1 MRDCDNSDVLV
12 ILCLCSH
19 RGKGGL
25 ASLHRCKV
33 FLTCMASTSGLV
45 TGGGQCSSPGV
56 MKIDN
61 GEVRCTVA
69 LSFAS
74 AVMLPLQE
82 TFALLRLSPVQSL
95 HTEINV
101 RDAAAS
107 IRGMTASTDQ
117 YVGHDVSMLR
127 PSQWIFM
134 FLAWRRHGLKIEITA
149 TSQDTHVEHYNSF
162 SGVMTLTS
170 DIYVYKWDFYL
181 TSRNLKHL
189 VRCIVI

>member
-1 MRDCDNSDVLV
+1 MIATILMCLLSCAHALV
-12 ILCLCSH
+12 QAKVGLH
-19 RGKGGL
+19 RG
-25 ASLHRCKV
+25 RV
-33 FLTCMASTSGLV
+33 FLNMHGHAGGLV

-82 TFALLRLSPVQSL
+82 TFALLRLGPVQSL
-95 HTEINV
+95 YTEINI

-117 YVGHDVSMLR
+117 S
-127 PSQWIFM
+127 
-134 FLAWRRHGLKIEITA
+134 
-149 TSQDTHVEHYNSF
+149 
-162 SGVMTLTS
+162 
-170 DIYVYKWDFYL
+170 
-181 TSRNLKHL
+181 
-189 VRCIVI
+189 